1 MRRIAQKTGQKTV
14 QPVQL
19 PKAVIEAEKAIMQE
33 QILQAKM
40 HQERTDLRTSTTD
53 IKKRNRTI
61 WE

>member
-1 MRRIAQKTGQKTV
+1 MRRIEQKAVQRIA

-19 PKAVIEAEKAIMQE
+19 PAAVIEAERAIMQE

-40 HQERTDLRTSTTD
+40 HQEKTDLKMSITD